1 MRIAF
6 AFWPGTLIAW
16 RHGDVRALLIA
27 WLFGLCLNVAWIGS
41 TLWPMWMSPMRLTIL
56 WGALITVSVLS
67 AAYAALRGHLAQ
79 PTAAAGCPN
88 DRLLQ
93 AQEFYL
99 QANYFEAEQIL
110 LPYCRSTDLDIE
122 AALLLASILRRT
134 ERYPQA
140 VELLEE
146 MALLDRSWRW
156 QDEIEQEKRLALKQK
171 IRSQTDSL

>member
-1 MRIAF
+1 M
-6 AFWPGTLIAW
+6 
-16 RHGDVRALLIA
+16 RALLIA

-41 TLWPMWMSPMRLTIL
+41 TLWPMWMSPMRLSIL
-56 WGALITVSVLS
+56 WGALITFSVLS
-67 AAYAALRGHLAQ
+67 AAYAALRGHLTQ
-79 PTAAAGCPN
+79 PIAAAGCPN

-110 LPYCRSTDLDIE
+110 LPYCRSTDMDIE

-134 ERYPQA
+134 ERYPRA

-156 QDEIEQEKRLALKQK
+156 QDEIDQEKRLALKQK
-171 IRSQTDSL
+171 IRSQTGSL